1 MLWIL
6 PTEHMNSGGREEGEE
21 KEGEGKEGEGEEA
34 YSTPTPII
42 WKMNTETFNGNRFQ
56 VI

>member
-6 PTEHMNSGGREEGEE
+6 PTEHMNSEGREGGEE